1 MNGVVMWGLLTA
13 ICCAAGP
20 AWATAPAP
28 ISPRD
33 FQIGLAGC
41 YQVGTWTP
49 ASVKVIGNNAVPAK
63 LIVFAADAD
72 GQLVRSEGPVQT
84 LVPGQEQSLTVRF
97 YAGRQS
103 GDITLR
109 IEAGDYSTERKFR
122 PGSGAAEGM
131 PKDLQRGFR
140 QDVPFWGLCGT
151 SDKLFSAPFSGET
164 DDAKSTATANNEPTT
179 TEDQVPQILRL
190 SIADMPDEAA
200 DLAALDLLVFAAG
213 ATGDPKDGTVSQ
225 PLFAR
230 LSDRQNNALK
240 EWVQVRGGHLIISL
254 GSRVQEF
261 QASKLGQW
269 LNLPLEKED
278 EVRQLGGLEA
288 YSGHPQPLK
297 IDRPVSIVQLQSSVS
312 GQVLAQALGIPLL
325 VQMPS
330 GFGRVSFLAVDLD
343 KPPLSTWAGSEL
355 MLRRLQRGDRGDLAR
370 DNRSQ
375 GTQLA
380 KSGINDLSSQLYT
393 AEEEFRGVNRV
404 SLWFVML
411 LLATYIVIVGP
422 LDYVLV
428 HRWLKRPN
436 LTWITFPLW
445 VIGGGLLAVLL
456 ANSLNGRQLM
466 AKQLELLDLD
476 AGSGVVRARSWVT
489 LYSPKTS
496 LRKIELDT
504 APSEWSRNPQSPAFV
519 PAVNW
524 LALAENRVG
533 GLYRE
538 GGVQL
543 TQRQYRR
550 NADGTGIEDYPL
562 QVWSTGRFGG
572 EWSAGGTSL
581 VESKLISSGFG
592 QLTGSIKLRLPETL
606 EDCLLAYGNRVY
618 FPVVYLDRK
627 KTSNL
632 PKFYT
637 WDIGRGQPLEQREL
651 RGYLTEIY
659 TKQIKRDNSKAGPD
673 VLDFSKAYDPSR
685 RDLPYIMRML
695 SFHQAAGGRDYT
707 GLRND
712 VLESLDLSQHLRM
725 GRAVLMGR
733 LRKSSAQWNV
743 DGQPVADPEPMTYVR
758 LVLSVEKDAN
768 AGYRPLEKPDEGIKG
783 TPAAPEPATSPEKEQ
798 E

>member
-1 MNGVVMWGLLTA
+1 MYGVVMWGLFAA
-13 ICCAAGP
+13 IFCVAGP

-49 ASVKVIGNNAVPAK
+49 ASVKVIGNSSVPAK
-63 LIVFAADAD
+63 LIVLAADAD

-97 YAGRQS
+97 CAGRQS

-109 IEAGDYSTERKFR
+109 IEAGDYSIERKFR
-122 PGSGAAEGM
+122 PGSGTAEGM
-131 PKDLQRGFR
+131 PKDLHRGFR
-140 QDVPFWGLCGT
+140 QDVAFWGLCGA
-151 SDKLFSAPFSGET
+151 SDKLFSGPFSGET
-164 DDAKSTATANNEPTT
+164 ADAKSTATANNAPTT
-179 TEDQVPQILRL
+179 AEDQLPQFLRL
-190 SIADMPDEAA
+190 SIADIPDEAA

-213 ATGDPKDGTVSQ
+213 ATGDLQDGTAGQ
-225 PLFAR
+225 PLFTR
-230 LSDRQNNALK
+230 LSDRQSNALK
-240 EWVQVRGGHLIISL
+240 EWVQVRGGHLVISL
-254 GSRVQEF
+254 GSHVKEF

-297 IDRPVSIVQLQSSVS
+297 IDRPVSIAQLQSTVS

-343 KPPLSTWAGSEL
+343 RPPLSTWAGAEL

-370 DNRSQ
+370 DSRNQ

-411 LLATYIVIVGP
+411 LLAAYIVIVGP
-422 LDYVLV
+422 LDYILV

-456 ANSLNGRQLM
+456 ANSLNGTQLL
-466 AKQLELLDLD
+466 AKQLELVDLD
-476 AGSGVVRARSWVT
+476 AASGVVRARSWVT

-496 LRKIELDT
+496 FRKIELDT
-504 APSEWSRNPQSPAFV
+504 APSEWSRNPQSPAFT

-533 GLYRE
+533 GMYRE

-543 TQRQYRR
+543 TQRHYRR

-572 EWSAGGTSL
+572 EWSAGGASL

-659 TKQIKRDNSKAGPD
+659 TKQIKRDNSKTGPD

-768 AGYRPLEKPDEGIKG
+768 AGYRPLQKPDEDIKG
-783 TPAAPEPATSPEKEQ
+783 TPAAPEPATIPEKEQ